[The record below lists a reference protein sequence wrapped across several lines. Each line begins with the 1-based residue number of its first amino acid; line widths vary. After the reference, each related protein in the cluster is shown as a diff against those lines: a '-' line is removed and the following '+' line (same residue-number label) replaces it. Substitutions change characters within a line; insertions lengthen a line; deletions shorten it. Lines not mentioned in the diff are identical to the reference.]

1 MSGPD
6 APGGG
11 RLVVRA
17 ERRLP
22 NYTVIRNPLGLAAV
36 LALLVPGAALAW
48 NVSWL
53 GAAFFVFL
61 AVHVVACYLLFVT
74 EASLSDEELTLVNWR
89 GPVRTYDARTVRF
102 ATASPLRVAF
112 AGGVPMYAGRRLVGV
127 MYLTISAQDLV
138 PLRSRLDVLRRAVP
152 PS

>member
-11 RLVVRA
+11 HMVVRV
-17 ERRLP
+17 ERRQP

-36 LALLVPGAALAW
+36 LAPLVAGAALAW
-48 NVSWL
+48 NVSWP
-53 GAAFFVFL
+53 GAAFVAFL
-61 AVHVVACYLLFVT
+61 AVHVVACHVLFIA
-74 EASLSDEELTLVNWR
+74 EASLSDGVLTLVNWR
-89 GPVRTYDARTVRF
+89 GPVRTYDARIVRF

-112 AGGVPMYAGRRLVGV
+112 VGGVPVYAGRRLVGV

-152 PS
+152 PT